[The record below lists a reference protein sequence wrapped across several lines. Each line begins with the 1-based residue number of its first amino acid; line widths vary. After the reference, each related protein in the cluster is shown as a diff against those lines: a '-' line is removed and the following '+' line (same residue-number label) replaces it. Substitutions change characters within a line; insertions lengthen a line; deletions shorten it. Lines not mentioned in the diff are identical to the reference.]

1 MSYVVCLR
9 AKSLQLT
16 FDSLRP
22 CGYSP
27 PGSPVLG
34 ILQAK
39 EYWSGLLCLPP
50 RDLPD
55 LGIEPAS
62 PVAPALQADSL
73 PLSHWGSPLYSHSLL
88 HLSPADRARCTQL
101 LSQCRWSAGG
111 LGLSGPDLR
120 STVSVHC
127 FCLSLFILTLLGEAE
142 PLAFFSSKLRKLR
155 YKQMLGHL
163 VCLSET

>member
-1 MSYVVCLR
+1 M
-9 AKSLQLT
+9 

-34 ILQAK
+34 TLQAK
-39 EYWSGLLCLPP
+39 EYWSGLLYPPP

-62 PVAPALQADSL
+62 PVAPALQVDSL
-73 PLSHWGSPLYSHSLL
+73 PLSPLYSHSLL
-88 HLSPADRARCTQL
+88 HLSPANRARRTQL

-111 LGLSGPDLR
+111 LGLSGPELR

-127 FCLSLFILTLLGEAE
+127 FCLSLFILTLLGEVV